1 MSDTKLDAK
10 RNRTNSETLLP
21 TTQKRSKTTHIW
33 TLGIGE
39 DIWRAHLSPLLA
51 PSERAMSASACKF
64 LLFQWNDYISSRHVR
79 VPEDVPTLAKAV
91 KLAAVLQTLLTSW
104 DDDNFEGNGCVR

>member
-1 MSDTKLDAK
+1 MSDTNIDAK
-10 RNRTNSETLLP
+10 RNRTNS
-21 TTQKRSKTTHIW
+21 QHIW

-39 DIWRAHLSPLLA
+39 DIWHAHLSPLLQ

-64 LLFQWNDYISSRHVR
+64 LLFLWNDYVSSRHVR

-104 DDDNFEGNGCVR
+104 DDDNFEGKGCVR